1 MVLTGSLNSG
11 LRIRKVSSDSL
22 SQSVT
27 LSLTTHISRA
37 GGRLLMLREC
47 VKSAGYQLVSG
58 HLCPGFAGS
67 ARHPLEL
74 VLGRQL
80 HFASGCWLLSL
91 ELALARGDMCYG
103 DEKPEGG
110 DGPLT
115 SGAADSTRKDLPE
128 ARTPGQTSPPCS
140 MWA

>member
-1 MVLTGSLNSG
+1 MVLTVSLNSG
-11 LRIRKVSSDSL
+11 LRIRKFSSDSV

-47 VKSAGYQLVSG
+47 VKSAGYQLVSE

-67 ARHPLEL
+67 ARHQLEL
-74 VLGRQL
+74 VLRRQL

-91 ELALARGDMCYG
+91 ELALARGDMCYR
-103 DEKPEGG
+103 DDKPEGG

-115 SGAADSTRKDLPE
+115 SDAADSTRKDLPE